1 MAASIESVVSFSVI
15 LAETFAAVGLS
26 TLVPNTLIA
35 VAKGV
40 KGAAQIE
47 TSNMKLPESV
57 KNGLEIVKNV
67 ANNVDALDIL
77 IPKEAKISAEF
88 QFQGTF
94 NTTYDASMGG
104 SVSVESVGAVSVKA
118 GYSMLYESKSS
129 NKISLEVNFSTIHAE
144 I

>member
-35 VAKGV
+35 VAKGA
-40 KGAAQIE
+40 KGAASIE
-47 TSNMKLPESV
+47 PTELSLPGSV
-57 KNGLEIVKNV
+57 KDSLGIIKKV

-94 NTTYDASMGG
+94 NTTYGASMEG

>member
-35 VAKGV
+35 VAKGA
-40 KGAAQIE
+40 KDATEIKTE
-47 TSNMKLPESV
+47 DLKLPTGV
-57 KNGLEIVKNV
+57 KNGLEVVKSV
-67 ANNVDALDIL
+67 ANSVDSLDIL
-77 IPKEAKISAEF
+77 IPKDAKITAEF

-94 NTTYDASMGG
+94 STAYDAAIGG
-104 SVSVESVGAVSVKA
+104 SVAVESVGAVSVKA

-129 NKISLEVNFSTIHAE
+129 NKITLEVNFATVNTE